1 MHIALNRSK
10 FHLYI
15 ISFVK
20 SLDISSVNSVHTK
33 FKELLLYKVLMILT
47 HHPFKKT

>member
-10 FHLYI
+10 
-15 ISFVK
+15 ISSVYNFILSK

-47 HHPFKKT
+47 HHPFKT